1 MKTSYLEI
9 DRKAIQENIREIQEK
24 IGDKKIMPVI
34 KANGY
39 GTGAEAILPILEE
52 EKIEQIAV
60 ATVSEAIHLR
70 RAGWKKEILLLNQ
83 LWKEDQEDIQ
93 GILRENLTVRSF
105 TN

>member
-9 DRKAIQENIREIQEK
+9 DQKAIQENIREIQEK

-34 KANGY
+34 KADGY
-39 GTGAEAILPILEE
+39 GTGA
-52 EKIEQIAV
+52 
-60 ATVSEAIHLR
+60 EAIHLR
-70 RAGWKKEILLLNQ
+70 RAGWEKEILLLNQ